1 MRFLANENFP
11 ELSIK
16 ILRNEGFKIYSVVE
30 ETPGEKDINILK
42 RAQNNNLVILT
53 FDKDYGELIF
63 QHKVY
68 IPAGVIF

>member
-11 ELSIK
+11 KLAIK
-16 ILRNEGFKIYSVVE
+16 ILRNAGYKIHSVVE

-42 RAQNNNLVILT
+42 RAQNDNLIIIT

-63 QHKVY
+63 RHKVY
-68 IPAGVIF
+68 NPA